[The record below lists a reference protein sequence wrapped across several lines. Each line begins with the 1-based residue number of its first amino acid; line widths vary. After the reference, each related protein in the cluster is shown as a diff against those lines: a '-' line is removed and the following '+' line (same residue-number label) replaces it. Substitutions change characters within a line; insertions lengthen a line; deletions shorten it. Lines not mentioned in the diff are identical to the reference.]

1 MDQRFKHRSHE
12 RDIALRDE
20 LYRKLKAHQI
30 SLGEA
35 VRLMQKISRL
45 TQPEFAKH
53 RGVSVA
59 ALRQITSGKGNPT
72 VETLNKIVSIFGL
85 EVGLVPKRHP
95 TETDPSKT
103 PTQGIEKSQ

>member
-12 RDIALRDE
+12 RDLALRDD
-20 LYRKLKAHQI
+20 LYKKLRDHQI

-35 VRLMQKISRL
+35 VLQMQKISRL

-85 EVGLVPKRHP
+85 EVGLVPKRATT
-95 TETDPSKT
+95 TEK
-103 PTQGIEKSQ
+103 I